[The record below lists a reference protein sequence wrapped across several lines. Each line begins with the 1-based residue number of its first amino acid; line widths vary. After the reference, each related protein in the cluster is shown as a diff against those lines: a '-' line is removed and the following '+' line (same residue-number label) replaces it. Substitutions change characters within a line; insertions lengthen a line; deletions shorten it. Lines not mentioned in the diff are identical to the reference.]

1 MTLRKANCP
10 CDTEILKL
18 KTAAGFVT
26 EIMAAH
32 ANEGPSPN
40 AAHLGRKISALK
52 VNWASFEE
60 GYQKLYGTATADQDI
75 EECKAMFG
83 QQLAFYSEALEKEE
97 ALQASLQVTGPAPLT
112 LKERLDDCL
121 LKQTHLFAATENLL
135 TKVFAVLETNVA
147 PPGRTVLQ
155 AQVKALEDVKQE
167 MVEDEKLTQWYWTSI
182 TQFPNELGSG

>member
-112 LKERLDDCL
+112 LKEKLDDCL
-121 LKQTHLFAATENLL
+121 MRRTNLYAAAENMLP
-135 TKVFAVLETNVA
+135 KVFIIRKNDVA
-147 PPGRTVLQ
+147 PPGRAVLL
-155 AQVKALEDVKQE
+155 AQLKAVEDVKQK
-167 MVEDEKLTQWYWTSI
+167 MVEADERTSDAVI
-182 TQFPNELGSG
+182 IMTCFIQK